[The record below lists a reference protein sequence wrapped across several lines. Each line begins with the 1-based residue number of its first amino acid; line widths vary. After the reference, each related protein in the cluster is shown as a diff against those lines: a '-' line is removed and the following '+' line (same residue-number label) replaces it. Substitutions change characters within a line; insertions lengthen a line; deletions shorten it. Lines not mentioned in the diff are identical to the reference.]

1 MPVQGVAGTEGAQVN
16 ICNQDRVANMVTV
29 YLAHMIGLDM
39 TKMITQYQY
48 VDRERNLT
56 HYPFFNGKYIL
67 LRFINHVL

>member
-67 LRFINHVL
+67 L